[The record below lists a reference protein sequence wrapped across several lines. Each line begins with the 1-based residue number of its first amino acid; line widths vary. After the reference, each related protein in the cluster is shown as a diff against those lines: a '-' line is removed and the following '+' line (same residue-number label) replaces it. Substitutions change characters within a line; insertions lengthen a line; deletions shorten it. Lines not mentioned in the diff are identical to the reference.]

1 MEKEL
6 VKIEIYWKRFLKKH
20 DTFDF
25 EKNAENLLAQIGAD
39 KKLSGKKY
47 FDKSKV
53 DKIKKVYERTILFM
67 PLLINEET
75 GGVSASLEIDEQRDK
90 CGKYA
95 YCWIRDA
102 VLMYCSLQYLNFG
115 DNIERFYD
123 YFLKVTQSSNGMW
136 FIQMENWLLAGDI
149 KLMKLQ
155 FLYLEFI
162 HIINIKKRKKERKIQ
177 LF

>member
-1 MEKEL
+1 MICLKNDDVNINEIEKEVDEIKNIDVEKEL

-53 DKIKKVYERTILFM
+53 DKIRKVYERTILFM

-75 GGVSASLEIDEQRDK
+75 GG
-90 CGKYA
+90 G
-95 YCWIRDA
+95 
-102 VLMYCSLQYLNFG
+102 N
-115 DNIERFYD
+115 
-123 YFLKVTQSSNGMW
+123 
-136 FIQMENWLLAGDI
+136 
-149 KLMKLQ
+149 
-155 FLYLEFI
+155 
-162 HIINIKKRKKERKIQ
+162 
-177 LF
+177 